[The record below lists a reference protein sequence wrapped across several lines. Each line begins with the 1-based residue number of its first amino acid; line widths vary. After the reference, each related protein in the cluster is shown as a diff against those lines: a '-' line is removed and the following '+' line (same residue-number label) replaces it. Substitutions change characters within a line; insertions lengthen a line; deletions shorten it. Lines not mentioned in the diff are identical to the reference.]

1 MNNLIENSLKKLK
14 DIKVENPEQ
23 ELRILLN
30 HSSINKKIISL
41 NKINPDEINLNLF
54 NNLFL
59 ERLKRKPLSKIINRK
74 YFWKSE
80 FYVNTFV
87 LDPRPETE
95 LIIEEALRIFKDKTK
110 PLKILDIG
118 TGSGCIAISLA
129 KEFKNSKITA
139 IDISS
144 NALKVAKKN
153 VILNNCQDQI
163 HLQLIEF
170 DKIKKKFDLIV
181 SNPPYLT
188 RSEYLNCEEEI
199 TRYEPKLA
207 LIGGKDGF
215 LFYKKFADKIKL
227 NMKKNS
233 YFICEIG
240 YTQLSK
246 CKKIF
251 DNSNLI
257 LKKISKDLQNIDRT
271 LTFFK
276 I

>member
-30 HSSINKKIISL
+30 YSSINKKIISL

-246 CKKIF
+246 CKIIF